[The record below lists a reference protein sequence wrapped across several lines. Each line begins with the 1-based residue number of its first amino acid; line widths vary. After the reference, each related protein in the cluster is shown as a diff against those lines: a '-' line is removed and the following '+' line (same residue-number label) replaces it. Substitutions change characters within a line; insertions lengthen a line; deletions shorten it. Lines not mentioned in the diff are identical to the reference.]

1 MGILLKCSHQWTVSP
16 IVCDHLHKSSRAQ
29 IVNVNPFLPLS
40 EAVTQTGVG
49 FTPLSC
55 PKTDRNW
62 LVCFFFSVSYI
73 RSSSLQNRKFKRAA
87 QCFDC
92 SPFTCLLASDG
103 LLELFYRPASF
114 SFLHFPPFFPLL
126 SLCSRT
132 LSTSNL
138 LFHRYPVN
146 QFFLSP
152 PPPPPSNSLVCLGL
166 LVACWVNVLRP
177 CPCFHCHQ
185 HACVLITLWYVYACV
200 FWWVLVRVCNVVSR
214 ALACLSVVHLG

>member
-152 PPPPPSNSLVCLGL
+152 PSSSSIQFSCLFRTACCMLSECLKAVPLLSLPPACLCIDNTVVCVCVCVLVS
-166 LVACWVNVLRP
+166 AC
-177 CPCFHCHQ
+177 
-185 HACVLITLWYVYACV
+185 ACV
-200 FWWVLVRVCNVVSR
+200 
-214 ALACLSVVHLG
+214 